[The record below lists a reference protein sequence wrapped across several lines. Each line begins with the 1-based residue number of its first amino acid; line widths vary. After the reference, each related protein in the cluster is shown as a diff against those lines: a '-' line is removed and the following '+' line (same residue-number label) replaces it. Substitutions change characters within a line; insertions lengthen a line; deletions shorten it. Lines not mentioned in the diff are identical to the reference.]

1 MARSLDLFI
10 RLEKEC
16 RGDGEAEGLGRL
28 EIADAL
34 EPHRLLH
41 GQGHPIKS
49 TPYLPFMG
57 AAETPVTGCPA
68 SPARV
73 RHHGLQHGHYA

>member
-1 MARSLDLFI
+1 
-10 RLEKEC
+10 
-16 RGDGEAEGLGRL
+16 
-28 EIADAL
+28 
-34 EPHRLLH
+34 
-41 GQGHPIKS
+41 
-49 TPYLPFMG
+49 MG